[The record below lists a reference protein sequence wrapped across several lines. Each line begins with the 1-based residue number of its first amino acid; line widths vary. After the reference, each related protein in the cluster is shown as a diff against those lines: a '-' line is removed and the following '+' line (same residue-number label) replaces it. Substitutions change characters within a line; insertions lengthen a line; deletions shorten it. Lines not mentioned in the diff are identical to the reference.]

1 MQSKYFSMTLLEIYY
16 DVKCDMEKHFGWQD
30 STKKEYETNYQKL
43 SEYLNDKPFFEYDLD
58 DFDNALT
65 AIKSAGYYTN
75 NNTVQHSY
83 SEDKIKALNSNL
95 RSLYNYLV
103 HIRVCKCSLFWGTK
117 SRIKET
123 LKVEDKLALENV
135 RLKKSLKPSS
145 EKIIF
150 ENVMQNPEQ
159 DGECFGVALMFGL
172 GLRNAEACGARFSD
186 IVKMAGRDE
195 FYALR
200 VTNTVSKHQL
210 KTGGKTKN
218 TFRYVPVPDTLLEL
232 LNKRKDFII
241 NSDSYSKYCAE
252 NADVDVNSLTIACRG
267 SDFENICTTPDLSRT
282 GKSLLK
288 KANVEEDV
296 LKFIDE
302 ALYKDADIVE
312 KEATAYLFRRNF
324 ATMLQILGLSQ
335 SEIEYIM
342 GHEIESEFEKRN
354 YYSNYDKLYPIKL
367 KMDNRPLLST
377 QYTSDI
383 VKEVVPGTEL
393 SFENPYKQT
402 IRISEGFGPGVA
414 MFDVCSAAPGEEIQM
429 TIKSSKTNPVVK
441 YKAYGTM
448 TRRNNADRTSSVL
461 GVVHHVYSSKKGR
474 SKTH

>member
-1 MQSKYFSMTLLEIYY
+1 MQSKYLSMTLLEIYY
-16 DVKCDMEKHFGWQD
+16 YVKYDMENHFNWKD

-65 AIKSAGYYTN
+65 AIKTAGYYTN

-83 SEDKIKALNSNL
+83 SEDKIKALYSNL

-117 SRIKET
+117 SKIKDT
-123 LKVEDKLALENV
+123 LKVEDKLVLENV

-150 ENVMQNPEQ
+150 ENVMQTPEQ
-159 DGECFGVALMFGL
+159 DGEYFGVALMFCL

-186 IVKMAGRDE
+186 IVKITGQNE

-200 VTNTVSKHQL
+200 VINTVSKHQL
-210 KTGGKTKN
+210 KIGGKTKN
-218 TFRYVPVPDTLLEL
+218 TFRYVPIPDTLLEL
-232 LNKRKDFII
+232 LNKRKDLII
-241 NSDSYSKYCAE
+241 NSNSYSKYCAE
-252 NADVDVNSLTIACRG
+252 KSDFDVNSLTIACRG
-267 SDFENICTTPDLSRT
+267 SDFKNICTTPDLSRL

-288 KANVEEDV
+288 EANVEEDV
-296 LKFIDE
+296 MKFIDD

-335 SEIEYIM
+335 NEIEYMM
-342 GHEIESEFEKRN
+342 GHEIESEFENRN

-367 KMDNRPLLST
+367 KMDNRPLFSKN
-377 QYTSDI
+377 YTSDI
-383 VKEVVPGTEL
+383 VKDVRPGTEL

-402 IRISEGFGPGVA
+402 IRIPEGFGPGVA
-414 MFDVCSAAPGEEIQM
+414 ILDVCSAAPGEKINITLQ
-429 TIKSSKTNPVVK
+429 SSAKNPVVN
-441 YKAYGTM
+441 YKAFGTM
-448 TRRNNADRTSSVL
+448 TRRNNTERTSSVL

-474 SKTH
+474 SKTR